1 MPAII
6 AWIKSKKVA
15 VAIQVALLIL
25 FGGGMM
31 LNSCK
36 GKKPP
41 PTSGST
47 AASTASPKTGS
58 APPDPSSFTLP
69 RSIAAMNEEQLRQMR
84 STVGDPEFWKAVDP
98 ELRLQERI
106 QNAEA
111 ELKKLR
117 EQDELNKLNLQKLQE
132 ENKRLQ
138 EQLAK
143 PPTTTPIPQTK
154 KGHTDE
160 A

>member
-15 VAIQVALLIL
+15 VAILVALLIL

-58 APPDPSSFTLP
+58 APDPSSFTLP
-69 RSIAAMNEEQLRQMR
+69 RSIANMNEEQLRQMR

-111 ELKKLR
+111 ELKKLQSEAELKKLQI
-117 EQDELNKLNLQKLQE
+117 EQLQE
-132 ENKRLQ
+132 ENQQLQ
-138 EQLAK
+138 EQLK
-143 PPTTTPIPQTK
+143 VRPTTPIPQTK